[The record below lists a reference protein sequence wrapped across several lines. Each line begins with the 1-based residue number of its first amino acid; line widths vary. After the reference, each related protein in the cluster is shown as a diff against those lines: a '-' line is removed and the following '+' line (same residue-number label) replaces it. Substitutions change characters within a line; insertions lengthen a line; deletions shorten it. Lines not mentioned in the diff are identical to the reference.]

1 MPRANSSTEIVTLR
15 TRNYADLAQH
25 LGKEDV
31 KVIAFRC
38 SLPENMKQSS
48 ALDVLDYL
56 CKHATFSPTNIQ
68 PLADLLTDAY
78 RSDLVNNYV
87 EEYRLKYGT
96 AKYVDPYA
104 ILESYVYSSYV
115 FGRFTM
121 AVCEPIACLPSRL
134 QMHGLFRTVHVHE
147 WRAYNTSMDRD

>member
-1 MPRANSSTEIVTLR
+1 MTSALHKFVLIKKKNKKK
-15 TRNYADLAQH
+15 H

-56 CKHATFSPTNIQ
+56 CKHAKFSPTNIQ
-68 PLADLLTDAY
+68 PLAELLTDAY

-96 AKYVDPYA
+96 TKYVDPYA
-104 ILESYVYSSYV
+104 ILESYASLYSSYSDGSLWQYANQLHAYLADYKCMV
-115 FGRFTM
+115 FQDSAR
-121 AVCEPIACLPSRL
+121 ACIMESL
-134 QMHGLFRTVHVHE
+134 Q
-147 WRAYNTSMDRD
+147 

>member
-1 MPRANSSTEIVTLR
+1 MATHATEESSSIPSEQYHRDRHSAYKKLI
-15 TRNYADLAQH
+15 ADLAQH

-38 SLPENMKQSS
+38 SLPESMKQSS

-56 CKHATFSPTNIQ
+56 CKHARFSPTNIQ
-68 PLADLLTDAY
+68 PLAELLTDAY

-104 ILESYVYSSYV
+104 ILESYV
-115 FGRFTM
+115 
-121 AVCEPIACLPSRL
+121 
-134 QMHGLFRTVHVHE
+134 HG
-147 WRAYNTSMDRD
+147 